1 MQEKIFWYGFKRN
14 LTELY
19 YLLMA
24 EKFISC
30 DIDEFTSHFTGKKF
44 RIEKISHAKLIWHKE
59 NHFLISVLHHL
70 SKKGFL
76 QNVLEKEGVSLL
88 IQHFEELT
96 KADFGKYNEADN
108 DHAIKELKQKL
119 ECLFPETS
127 GLRCKTRLYY
137 KERNKQSIRAVLK
150 SCGVTS

>member
-19 YLLMA
+19 YLLIA
-24 EKFISC
+24 EEFISC
-30 DIDEFTSHFTGKKF
+30 NIDEFTSHFTGKKF

-76 QNVLEKEGVSLL
+76 QNILEKEGVSLL
-88 IQHFEELT
+88 IQHFEGLT
-96 KADFGKYNEADN
+96 KADLGNYIEVKNEPAL
-108 DHAIKELKQKL
+108 KELQQKL

-137 KERNKQSIRAVLK
+137 KVRNKQSLRGVLK